1 MKETKIDKNQNN
13 QNDKKILAQNIAF
26 FRKKIN
32 LSQVALA
39 KMIETSNKNISKWE
53 QGETIPDIFTIK
65 KLSNIFNISV
75 DTLLNPITKDNQIAI
90 KTKTTIPL
98 RWKIYMLLLVNS
110 IIFLLGCIGFFVLIT
125 TLNIVLSQTLPSTK

>member
-1 MKETKIDKNQNN
+1 MSE
-13 QNDKKILAQNIAF
+13 NDKKILARNIAF

-39 KMIETSNKNISKWE
+39 KMIKTSNKNISKWE

-65 KLSNIFNISV
+65 KLANIFNISV

-110 IIFLLGCIGFFVLIT
+110 IIFLLGCIGFFVI
-125 TLNIVLSQTLPSTK
+125 